1 MITFKIY
8 QIKDIENTDYAFRS
22 FRPGKFN
29 FKDYEEKYEMEFVS
43 EDEKTNIEICE
54 VIFYMFNV
62 RRPADFTGHS
72 LSMSDVIEL
81 NRDGR
86 KQFYYCDMCGFSRL
100 NRHDLRI
107 W

>member
-22 FRPGKFN
+22 FNPGKFN

-43 EDEKTNIEICE
+43 EDEKTNFEICE
-54 VIFYMFNV
+54 VIFYMFNM
-62 RRPADFTGHS
+62 RRPEDFTGNS
-72 LSMSDVIEL
+72 LSVSDIIEIK
-81 NRDGR
+81 RYGSSA
-86 KQFYYCDMCGFSRL
+86 FYYCDMCGFSRL
-100 NRHDLRI
+100 NKHDLRI